1 MTTKSLVNQEEIVSE
16 IVKELKIILSFCAYF
31 LADTTII
38 WYAVNNLIEYPITW
52 QFAAGCVIVFK
63 FIKKQ

>member
-1 MTTKSLVNQEEIVSE
+1 MTTQSPVNQEEIVSE
-16 IVKELKIILSFCAYF
+16 ILKELKIILSYTAFF
-31 LADTTII
+31 LVDTTII

-52 QFAAGCVIVFK
+52 QFAAGCILVVK